1 MEQYLIDHDT
11 LAKLVDMLLAQKY
24 PDESPANINELRE
37 SGIRK
42 LDDQIGARIFGDLNE
57 KQLKELNNLLDDQ
70 EEDPTVFQDFFKKN
84 NINLGQ
90 IITETMQDFSKEFLG
105 GEND

>member
-1 MEQYLIDHDT
+1 MEQYLIDHGT
-11 LAKLVDMLLAQKY
+11 LAKLVDMLLVQKY
-24 PDESPANINELRE
+24 PDEPPANINELRE
-37 SGIRK
+37 DGIRK
-42 LDDQIGARIFGDLNE
+42 LDDQIGAKVFGGLDE

-70 EEDPTVFQDFFKKN
+70 EKDPTVFQDFFNKN

-105 GEND
+105 GKND